1 MLKVDQRRSAEM
13 RELRTADRTRQQQL
27 IQTLTVM
34 QSLQGQVQRIENKAK
49 RCGRYEVLFMSGG
62 STRWQAEVSVRGV
75 CQYEVR
81 VRESVPIMG
90 NNEAV
95 GRRQKDQ
102 NTLRSCI
109 MSGG

>member
-1 MLKVDQRRSAEM
+1 MPGAIVNTPRG
-13 RELRTADRTRQQQL
+13 
-27 IQTLTVM
+27 TL
-34 QSLQGQVQRIENKAK
+34 SGGGK
-49 RCGRYEVLFMSGG
+49 YEVQTDMSVRG
-62 STRWQAEVSVRGV
+62 TRWQAEVSVRGTRYCSRWRLANQSVTRGIWRVSVRGGV

-102 NTLRSCI
+102 NTLRSSN

>member
-1 MLKVDQRRSAEM
+1 K
-13 RELRTADRTRQQQL
+13 
-27 IQTLTVM
+27 
-34 QSLQGQVQRIENKAK
+34 
-49 RCGRYEVLFMSGG
+49 YEVQTDMSADMSVRG
-62 STRWQAEVSVRGV
+62 TRWQAEVSVRGTRYCSRWRLANQSVTRGIWRVSVRGGV

-102 NTLRSCI
+102 NTLRSSN

>member
-1 MLKVDQRRSAEM
+1 MANGGSPP
-13 RELRTADRTRQQQL
+13 
-27 IQTLTVM
+27 LTVVDRRRWAM
-34 QSLQGQVQRIENKAK
+34 VH
-49 RCGRYEVLFMSGG
+49 RCKYEVQTDMSVRGM
-62 STRWQAEVSVRGV
+62 RWQAEVLVRVRGGV

-81 VRESVPIMG
+81 VRESMPIIG

-102 NTLRSCI
+102 NTLRSSN